1 MHKVEGGYIS
11 LATCSI
17 SAAVIAVI
25 FPSLDG
31 DFYYGYSVAVIPFVL
46 CVCVRENTLL
56 VSPSLS
62 FSFIGH

>member
-1 MHKVEGGYIS
+1 VG
-11 LATCSI
+11 I
-17 SAAVIAVI
+17 SAWPRIASVTAVISAI
-25 FPSLDG
+25 FPSLDA

-46 CVCVRENTLL
+46 CVCVRENTLVLL